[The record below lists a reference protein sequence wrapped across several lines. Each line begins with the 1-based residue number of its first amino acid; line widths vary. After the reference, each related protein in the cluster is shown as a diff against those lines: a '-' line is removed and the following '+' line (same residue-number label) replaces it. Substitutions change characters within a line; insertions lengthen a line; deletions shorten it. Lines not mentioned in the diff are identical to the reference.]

1 MREEGLRS
9 GSVKPDDPPERII
22 VQRDRLAEVD
32 LTVAPGRGLPLPA
45 VSSLAPSSWRT
56 ITQFRDGQTL
66 STRLSGRGVLRSAKL
81 LDFRT
86 LPKAFPDVSQGK
98 LVAGF
103 QVRDFRLGFP
113 RPRVKRT

>member
-1 MREEGLRS
+1 LR
-9 GSVKPDDPPERII
+9 
-22 VQRDRLAEVD
+22 
-32 LTVAPGRGLPLPA
+32 
-45 VSSLAPSSWRT
+45 
-56 ITQFRDGQTL
+56 
-66 STRLSGRGVLRSAKL
+66 TRLSGRGVLRPAKL

-86 LPKAFPDVSQGK
+86 LPKAFPDVNQGK